1 MPIPAAA
8 DGVSLTSGE
17 STEVDRSAKSLEEGQ
32 AVLKAAAQCLSQVAR
47 QLDQRFV
54 KAVELIFALGQ
65 SRGQLILSGVGKAGH
80 IASKVSATFASTGT
94 PSIYVHPT
102 DALHGDLGRIG
113 ASDVLLALS
122 NSGASA
128 EVVRL
133 ITPVRSIGAKLIA
146 VTSDANSAL
155 AKEADV
161 ALTYGPVAEA
171 GHLGLAP
178 TTSTT
183 ALLAIGDALA
193 MAVLARKNL
202 TPAEFARF
210 HPGGS
215 LGRSLMR
222 VHEAM
227 RKDDANPVI
236 AETATVLEA
245 IHVMGTTRGR
255 PGAVSVV
262 GASGELVGFYTDGDE
277 RRQLEANAAN
287 AERFLKSPIR
297 EFMTRS
303 PRTIGPDQLLS
314 EAVRLLREMKI
325 DQLPVID
332 ADRRPIGL
340 IDVQDLLDVRV
351 LS

>member
-1 MPIPAAA
+1 M
-8 DGVSLTSGE
+8 SLTSGE
-17 STEVDRSAKSLEEGQ
+17 STEVERSAKSLEEGR
-32 AVLKAAAQCLSQVAR
+32 AVLAAASRCLAQVAS
-47 QLDQRFV
+47 QLDQRFCR
-54 KAVELIFALGQ
+54 AVDLIVGL
-65 SRGQLILSGVGKAGH
+65 RGSLVLTGVGKAGH
-80 IASKVSATFASTGT
+80 VASKVSATFASTGT

-128 EVVRL
+128 EIVRL
-133 ITPVRSIGAKLIA
+133 VTPVRSIGAKLIA
-146 VTSDANSAL
+146 ITSDAGSAL

-222 VHEAM
+222 VHEVM
-227 RKDDANPVI
+227 RKDDRNPVV
-236 AETATVLEA
+236 ADTATVLDA
-245 IHVMGTTRGR
+245 LHAMTKTPGR
-255 PGAVSVV
+255 PGAVSVT
-262 GASGELVGFYTDGDE
+262 GANGALVGFYTDGDF
-277 RRQLEANAAN
+277 RRQCESLPEGGVASFF
-287 AERFLKSPIR
+287 RRPLC
-297 EFMTRS
+297 EFMTKN

-314 EAVRLLREMKI
+314 EARRLLREMKI

-332 ADRRPIGL
+332 DAHRPIGL
-340 IDVQDLLDVRV
+340 IDVQDVLDVQV
-351 LS
+351 IP